1 MSVSDTSIEAYI
13 EHKESGKIGK
23 QASYILNS
31 LQDGKSYSR
40 RELANKFNLELSS
53 VCGRVNELLAE
64 GLLEETEK
72 RSCEM
77 TGKTIHPIKIKK

>member
-1 MSVSDTSIEAYI
+1 MAVADTSIDAYI

-23 QASYILNS
+23 QAEYILNS

-53 VCGRVNELLAE
+53 VCGRVNELMAE
-64 GLLEETEK
+64 GLLEETDK
-72 RSCEM
+72 RACEV
-77 TGKTIHPIKIKK
+77 TGKTINPVRIKK